1 MVKLRRTDKRAQ
13 NNLKERGDWHQTFQ
27 EILRVARAYMQ
38 LRSDERRHPNLTADM
53 AGTPG
58 GTSERLFYEHAI
70 RALGWQFNS
79 GDALDAKTA
88 TWFTLVTVLLP
99 LVAAILGAEHSLLTS
114 KAGLIAAVIAVA
126 GTCRWGFIVRLL
138 YQAYAAGQWDTGP
151 GWSQFESAAKE
162 YDEATVSLANG
173 HYIATISIVKN
184 ENLLRRKAL
193 LLDEAVRAFPF
204 EVGLFALSVLAAP
217 VAKALATRW
226 SVLGS

>member
-38 LRSDERRHPNLTADM
+38 LRSDERRHPNPTADM

-99 LVAAILGAEHSLLTS
+99 LVAAILGGDLSCDCSIRRMLRASGIPDQDGRSLNLPRRSMT
-114 KAGLIAAVIAVA
+114 K
-126 GTCRWGFIVRLL
+126 
-138 YQAYAAGQWDTGP
+138 P
-151 GWSQFESAAKE
+151 P
-162 YDEATVSLANG
+162 SLWPMV
-173 HYIATISIVKN
+173 TISPRFQSQRTKTCYGA
-184 ENLLRRKAL
+184 RR
-193 LLDEAVRAFPF
+193 
-204 EVGLFALSVLAAP
+204 SCS
-217 VAKALATRW
+217 TRQ
-226 SVLGS
+226 